1 MHLGNN
7 FCRVFTLCPCETLGK
22 LKSIMDA
29 GAESSLAGAEQ
40 QWNDAMK
47 VIEDKLQVRLVVH
60 YAHISTSTYIHA

>member
-1 MHLGNN
+1 M
-7 FCRVFTLCPCETLGK
+7 CPCKTPRK
-22 LKSIMDA
+22 LKSGMYA

-60 YAHISTSTYIHA
+60 YARISDSTYNA